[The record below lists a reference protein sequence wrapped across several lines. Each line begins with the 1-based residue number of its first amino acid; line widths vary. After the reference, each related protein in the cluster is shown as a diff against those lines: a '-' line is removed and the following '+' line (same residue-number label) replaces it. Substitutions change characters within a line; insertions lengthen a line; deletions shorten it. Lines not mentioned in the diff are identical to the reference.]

1 MTVLLEDLKQKKRT
15 VPHLEYV
22 IISKV
27 NQVTFFEC
35 LWVARRS
42 DNVFTYFNSQEF
54 YEVICSY
61 YPYFTCE

>member
-1 MTVLLEDLKQKKRT
+1 M

-22 IISKV
+22 VISKV
-27 NQVTFFEC
+27 NQLTFFER

-42 DNVFTYFNSQEF
+42 NNVFTYFNSQEF
-54 YEVICSY
+54 YEVIFSY